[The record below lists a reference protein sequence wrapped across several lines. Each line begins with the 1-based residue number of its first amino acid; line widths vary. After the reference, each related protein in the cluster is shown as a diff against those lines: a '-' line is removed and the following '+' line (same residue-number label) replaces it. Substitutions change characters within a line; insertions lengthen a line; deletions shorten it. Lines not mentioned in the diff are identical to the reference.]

1 MTYLIIDIGSSSVRT
16 LLFNDD
22 ATIIDNAM
30 CSRSHDFHTDS
41 DGRATA
47 DADNLRGLVEDCIDE
62 ILQHESTENIRGV
75 GMATFVGNWIG
86 LDGDGNPITEL
97 ITYADTRSGDEIAL
111 LRDKLDGDTDAYHQA
126 VGCMLH
132 TAYLPAQVSYFI
144 KTQPDTAKQFQ
155 HVTDIG
161 GYLYRQWF
169 GGDIPMSYTVAGWTG
184 LLHTTEHQWH
194 EGYIRQFGLDMLLDC
209 LPELA
214 NYDAMQ
220 TGLISNYADRWTAL
234 KDVPFF
240 LAMGDGAVANVGSGA
255 VDAGH
260 MALTIGTTS
269 ALRVV
274 KSIDKIPTG
283 LWRYLVQ
290 ENMPL
295 VGGATSEGGNVY
307 QWVVEQLGLS
317 ADDIEAHLKSCI
329 PDNHGLTVLP
339 LIAGERS
346 PGWHHD
352 ASGTIHGIRRSTS
365 RLDILQA
372 ELEAVAIRLS
382 IIFDMLKD
390 ENTIIM
396 AGGGAIQ
403 SSLAWTQ
410 MLANAFDA
418 PIQMLAEPEIT
429 ARGVALMVRHSVDGI
444 ALDDTPP
451 KLKTAVEPQSED
463 VKIFQSARERQMR
476 LYQRLYDTRKS

>member
-22 ATIIDNAM
+22 ATMIGGAM
-30 CSRSHDFHTDS
+30 CSRSYDFDTDNT
-41 DGRATA
+41 GRATA
-47 DADNLRGLVEDCIDE
+47 TADTLCELVEDCMDE
-62 ILQHESTENIRGV
+62 ILQSESATNIRGV
-75 GMATFVGNWIG
+75 GMATFVGNWVG
-86 LDGDGNPITEL
+86 LDGDGTPITDL
-97 ITYADTRSGDEIAL
+97 ITYADTRSHAEIAK
-111 LRDKLDGDTDAYHQA
+111 LRDKLGGDTEAYHQA
-126 VGCMLH
+126 TGCMLH
-132 TAYLPAQVSYFI
+132 TAYMPAQISHLI
-144 KTQPDTAKQFQ
+144 QNEPETATQIQYI
-155 HVTDIG
+155 TDIG
-161 GYLYRQWF
+161 GYIYRRWF
-169 GGDIPMSYTVAGWTG
+169 ERDIPMSYTVAGWTG
-184 LLHTTEHQWH
+184 LLHTTEYQWH
-194 EGYIRQFGLDMLLDC
+194 EEYIREFDCDMLLGI

-214 NYDAMQ
+214 NYDAVQ
-220 TGLISNYADRWTAL
+220 IGLCPDYASRWEIL

-255 VDAGH
+255 VDADH

-274 KSIDKIPTG
+274 KSIDTIPSG

-290 ENMPL
+290 EAMPL

-307 QWVVEQLGLS
+307 QWVVEQLGITR
-317 ADDIEAHLKSCI
+317 DDLESYLETCV

-365 RLDILQA
+365 RIDILQA

-390 ENTIIM
+390 DNTIIM

-403 SSLAWTQ
+403 SSPAWVQ

-418 PIQMLAEPEIT
+418 PIQCLAEPEIT
-429 ARGVALMVRHSVDGI
+429 ARGVALMLRYSLDGT
-444 ALDDTPP
+444 ALDVTSPQIRTIIDPQSD
-451 KLKTAVEPQSED
+451 AVE
-463 VKIFQSARERQMR
+463 IFKSARNRQIDLYKK
-476 LYQRLYDTRKS
+476 LYQD

>member
-1 MTYLIIDIGSSSVRT
+1 MSYLIIDIGSSSVRT
-16 LLFNDD
+16 LLFHDD
-22 ATIIDNAM
+22 ATPIDGAM
-30 CSRSHDFHTDS
+30 CSRSHDFQTNQ

-47 DADNLRGLVEDCIDE
+47 SATTLREHVEACIDE
-62 ILQHESTENIRGV
+62 ILGHEHAHSIRGV
-75 GMATFVGNWIG
+75 GMATFVGNWLG
-86 LDGDGNPITEL
+86 LDATGAPITDL
-97 ITYADTRSGDEIAL
+97 MTYADTRSHSEIEQ
-111 LRDKLDGDTDAYHQA
+111 LRDKLDGQTDAYHQA

-132 TAYLPAQVSYFI
+132 TAYLPAQFSYFLR
-144 KTQPDTAKQFQ
+144 TQPETAQHVR

-169 GGDIPMSYTVAGWTG
+169 GRDIPMSYTVAGWTG
-184 LLHTTEHQWH
+184 LLHTAEHQWH
-194 EGYIRQFGLDMLLDC
+194 TDYIQQFECNILLDA
-209 LPELA
+209 LPSLA
-214 NYDAMQ
+214 NYDTVQ
-220 TGLISNYADRWTAL
+220 TGLMPTYADRWAML

-274 KSIDKIPTG
+274 KPVDTIPTG

-290 ENMPL
+290 RNMPL
-295 VGGATSEGGNVY
+295 VGGATSEGGNIY
-307 QWVVEQLGLS
+307 QWVVEQLGLAS
-317 ADDIEAHLKSCI
+317 NELEAYLQSCI
-329 PDNHGLTVLP
+329 PNSHGLTVLP

-346 PGWHHD
+346 PGWHPD
-352 ASGTIHGIRRSTS
+352 ASGTLHGIRRSTS

-390 ENTIIM
+390 EHTVIM

-403 SSLAWTQ
+403 SSPAWTQ
-410 MLANAFDA
+410 MLANAFNT
-418 PIQMLAEPEIT
+418 PIQCLAEPEIT
-429 ARGVALMVRHSVDGI
+429 ARGVALMLRNHLDGI
-444 ALDDTPP
+444 ALDATPP
-451 KLKTAVEPQSED
+451 KIKTVVEPQAEH
-463 VKIFQSARERQMR
+463 VPLFQSARAQQQDLYRR
-476 LYQRLYDTRKS
+476 LYAD